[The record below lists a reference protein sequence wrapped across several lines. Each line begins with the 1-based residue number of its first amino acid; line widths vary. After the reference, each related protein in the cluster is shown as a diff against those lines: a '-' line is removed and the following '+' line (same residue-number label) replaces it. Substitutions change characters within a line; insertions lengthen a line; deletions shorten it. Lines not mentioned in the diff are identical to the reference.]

1 MTPSSPSGPRRVD
14 RDTAEA
20 HFANQ
25 LSVEAVHNALAA
37 PTAELTDLDADTRRQ
52 ATSRITYRIMHQLA
66 TGTFAG
72 DAQTLLARI
81 SSDFSA
87 RRQFR
92 DILGTMAIARQERQ
106 AAAAS
111 IAASIDT
118 GAAAT
123 RPGQM
128 FDLVMSPSSRNDGI
142 LYLQVKFHTAPDGS
156 MASGQM
162 ETDAASPSMLFADR
176 NGQFA
181 LVRLPEIV
189 DGTAQIMLD
198 QSHDI
203 VQAFRDPETEF
214 FIR

>member
-14 RDTAEA
+14 RDTAET

-37 PTAELTDLDADTRRQ
+37 PAAQLTEQDAG
-52 ATSRITYRIMHQLA
+52 SRITYRIMHQLV
-66 TGTFAG
+66 TGTFKS
-72 DAQTLLARI
+72 DAQPLLARI

-92 DILGTMAIARQERQ
+92 DMLGMIAMARQERQ

-118 GAAAT
+118 GATAT

-128 FDLVMSPSSRNDGI
+128 FDLVISPSSRNDGI
-142 LYLQVKFHTAPDGS
+142 IYLQVKFHATPDGG
-156 MASGQM
+156 MASGQSGP
-162 ETDAASPSMLFADR
+162 DQASPTMLFADR
-176 NGQFA
+176 SGQFA

>member
-1 MTPSSPSGPRRVD
+1 MTPSSPSSPPRID

-20 HFANQ
+20 RLANR
-25 LSVEAVHNALAA
+25 LSTEAVHNALATPA
-37 PTAELTDLDADTRRQ
+37 AQLTEQYAG
-52 ATSRITYRIMHQLA
+52 SRITYRIMHQLV
-66 TGTFAG
+66 TGTFKG
-72 DAQTLLARI
+72 DTQPLLARI
-81 SSDFSA
+81 STDFNA

-92 DILGTMAIARQERQ
+92 DILGMMALARQKQQ
-106 AAAAS
+106 AA
-111 IAASIDT
+111 AASIDT
-118 GAAAT
+118 GATAT

-128 FDLVMSPSSRNDGI
+128 FDLVISPSSRNDGI
-142 LYLQVKFHTAPDGS
+142 IYLQVKFHAIPDSGMAPGQ
-156 MASGQM
+156 SGPDQ
-162 ETDAASPSMLFADR
+162 ASPSMLFADR
-176 NGQFA
+176 SGQFA

>member
-1 MTPSSPSGPRRVD
+1 
-14 RDTAEA
+14 
-20 HFANQ
+20 
-25 LSVEAVHNALAA
+25 
-37 PTAELTDLDADTRRQ
+37 
-52 ATSRITYRIMHQLA
+52 MHQLA

-92 DILGTMAIARQERQ
+92 DMLSMMAMARQERQ

-111 IAASIDT
+111 IAASIDI
-118 GAAAT
+118 GASAT

-142 LYLQVKFHTAPDGS
+142 IYLQVKFHTAPDGGL
-156 MASGQM
+156 ASGQSGP
-162 ETDAASPSMLFADR
+162 DQASPTMLFADR
-176 NGQFA
+176 SGQFA

-189 DGTAQIMLD
+189 DGTVQIMLD

>member
-1 MTPSSPSGPRRVD
+1 MTPSSPSKPRRVD
-14 RDTAEA
+14 RNTAEA

-25 LSVEAVHNALAA
+25 LSAEAVHSALATPA
-37 PTAELTDLDADTRRQ
+37 AQLTEQHAS
-52 ATSRITYRIMHQLA
+52 SRITYRIMHQLV
-66 TGTFAG
+66 TGAFEG
-72 DAQTLLARI
+72 DARPLLARI
-81 SSDFSA
+81 SADFSA

-92 DILGTMAIARQERQ
+92 DILGMTALARQEQQ
-106 AAAAS
+106 AA
-111 IAASIDT
+111 AASIDT
-118 GAAAT
+118 GATAM

-128 FDLVMSPSSRNDGI
+128 FDLIISPSSRNDGV
-142 LYLQVKFHTAPDGS
+142 LYLQVKFHTAPDGGMPS
-156 MASGQM
+156 EQPGSDM
-162 ETDAASPSMLFADR
+162 ASPSMLFADR
-176 NGQFA
+176 SGQFA